1 MRSEASYG
9 RGSSRGHL
17 AGCSQSRGHDTRGCS
32 TLTPKPAW
40 KKKKK
45 AKHLCK
51 KPKKKMAK
59 VLFDASCCLQRDGRR
74 SISSRL
80 VFALAGR
87 VLSRLEG
94 SED

>member
-1 MRSEASYG
+1 MAGEAPY
-9 RGSSRGHL
+9 
-17 AGCSQSRGHDTRGCS
+17 S

-51 KPKKKMAK
+51 KPPKKRMAK
-59 VLFDASCCLQRDGRR
+59 VLFDASCCLQHDGRR

-80 VFALAGR
+80 VFALVGR